1 MKPILKAIV
10 PPTDKLGN
18 CTISGISSLYESHK
32 QNILWTYNK
41 MLERDGYEPVK
52 RMPCGTKYR
61 FVAGF
66 GF

>member
-10 PPTDKLGN
+10 PPTSKLGN
-18 CTISGISSLYESHK
+18 CTISGICSLYETHK

-41 MLERDGYEPVK
+41 MLERDGYQPIK

>member
-1 MKPILKAIV
+1 MKPILKAQV
-10 PPTDKLGN
+10 PPTNKQGS
-18 CTISGISSLYESHK
+18 CTITGTYSLFYTAK

-41 MLERDGYEPVK
+41 MLQRDGYEPVK

-61 FVAGF
+61 LVAGF